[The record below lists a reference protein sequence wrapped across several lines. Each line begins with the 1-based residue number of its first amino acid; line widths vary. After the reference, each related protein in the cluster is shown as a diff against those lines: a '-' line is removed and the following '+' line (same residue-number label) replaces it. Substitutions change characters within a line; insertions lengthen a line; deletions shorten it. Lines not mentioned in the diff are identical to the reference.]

1 MIEQEEFTKGSGSLS
16 DIDMLESYQK
26 KIVGDINLKRPLKI
40 AIDCGNGAGSVHAK
54 DTFEKLGCEVS
65 DLYCELDGNF
75 PNHHPDPSRPENLE
89 DLIHLVLSSNLDVGL
104 AFDGDADML

>member
-1 MIEQEEFTKGSGSLS
+1 MIGLIDKKKIDGKSLLSEEIQKIKIMIEQEEFTKGSGSLS

-75 PNHHPDPSRPENLE
+75 L
-89 DLIHLVLSSNLDVGL
+89 LI
-104 AFDGDADML
+104 AFQHIYIT